1 MDKAELYYKQSFTW
15 LFSYAYRMTNSES
28 AAEDIVQDVFCTA
41 IRKEI
46 FDNRDN
52 PSAWLL
58 RAAKFEITHFY
69 RRKVMEELPESYDI
83 PYEEM
88 EYFTAE
94 ETAILQSILSDTD
107 YKIAKMHF
115 IDGETEIKMASKL
128 NMSVNAL
135 RVRIHRIKKKIKQH
149 YLLLT
154 LLAWTIIKK

>member
-1 MDKAELYYKQSFTW
+1 
-15 LFSYAYRMTNSES
+15 
-28 AAEDIVQDVFCTA
+28 
-41 IRKEI
+41 
-46 FDNRDN
+46 
-52 PSAWLL
+52 
-58 RAAKFEITHFY
+58 
-69 RRKVMEELPESYDI
+69 MEELPESYDI